1 MNHQPSTMLKSVS
14 LLSLCSLGQMFLQFA
29 FQVVLAKHFGAGVA
43 MDAFAAGM
51 ALPIVICTT
60 LVGSLGYSFV
70 PTFLERMHEAG
81 EEEAWKL
88 ANSVGLLLILIT
100 GGISIGGCL
109 LAAPI
114 MKALHPGFSAEQLH
128 ETVRVFQVLS
138 WLTLANSMTTF
149 LQALYHSYQR
159 YTPTAIGPL
168 AGVALTVVWTILL
181 HEEWGILAGASGV
194 VAGAVLC
201 NLIQLPL
208 YLSHFK
214 LRISFDD
221 SFKKCMRL
229 LGPLIIGALYY
240 NLDPLVDRYLASKM
254 AEGSIAHL
262 GYAWRLI
269 NGVLILCTSG
279 LSIVIFPVLIQ
290 HFVAGRELETKRE
303 IAFAIRFLTFI
314 LVPVGLGLAFFSRPI
329 VHDLFERGQFEASD
343 TAAVAFLL
351 AIYVGVVIG
360 ASLGD
365 VSAKIFY
372 AIQNTW
378 TPVITKSIA
387 FTVGVVLKIFLGPK
401 HGVEGLVLATSVY
414 YILTPAIQFFIIRQ
428 RLGAGLFAG
437 VPGALFRS
445 LVASAVALF
454 AAWLVFNAPIPYASI
469 PAILVSIVCYAVM
482 TWLLKDEF
490 TLKFVGMV
498 RGRQESTTESIEE
511 DE

>member
-1 MNHQPSTMLKSVS
+1 MPTSSLKSVS

-70 PTFLERMHEAG
+70 PIFLERMHEAG

-88 ANSVGLLLILIT
+88 ANSVGLLLFLIT
-100 GGISIGGCL
+100 GGISVGGCL
-109 LAAPI
+109 LAEPI
-114 MKALHPGFSAEQLH
+114 MRSLHPGFSAEQLH
-128 ETVRVFQVLS
+128 ETVRVFQILS

-194 VAGAVLC
+194 VAGAVLG
-201 NLIQLPL
+201 NLIQSPL
-208 YLSHFK
+208 YLRHFK
-214 LRISFDD
+214 LQISFDA

-254 AEGSIAHL
+254 SEGSIAHL

-290 HFVAGRELETKRE
+290 HFVAGKELETRKE
-303 IAFAIRFLTFI
+303 IAFAIRFLAFI
-314 LVPVGLGLAFFSRPI
+314 LMPVGLGLACFSRPI
-329 VHDLFERGQFEASD
+329 VHDLFERGQFETSD
-343 TAAVAFLL
+343 TAAVALLL
-351 AIYVGVVIG
+351 AIYAGVVIG
-360 ASLGD
+360 ASLGEI
-365 VSAKIFY
+365 SAKIFF
-372 AIQNTW
+372 AIQDTW
-378 TPVITKSIA
+378 TPVIIKSVG
-387 FTVGVVLKIFLGPK
+387 FTVGAVLKIILGPE
-401 HGVEGLVLATSVY
+401 HGVEGIVLATSVY
-414 YILTPAIQFFIIRQ
+414 YILNSVIQLIVIRK
-428 RLGAGLFAG
+428 RLGPGMYAG
-437 VPGALFRS
+437 VPGALLRS
-445 LVASAVALF
+445 FVASAVALSV
-454 AAWLVFNAPIPYASI
+454 AWFVFNAEIPYASI
-469 PAILVSIVCYAVM
+469 PAILVSIICYAVV

-490 TLKFVGMV
+490 TLKFVEAV
-498 RGRQESTTESIEE
+498 RSGRSSTTASTEA

>member
-1 MNHQPSTMLKSVS
+1 MPTSSLKSVS

-29 FQVVLAKHFGAGVA
+29 FQVVLAKHFGASVA

-88 ANSVGLLLILIT
+88 ANSVGLLLVLLT
-100 GGISIGGCL
+100 GGISVGGCL
-109 LAAPI
+109 LAGPI
-114 MKALHPGFSAEQLH
+114 MQALHPGFSAEQLH
-128 ETVRVFQVLS
+128 ETVRVFRVLS

-201 NLIQLPL
+201 NLIQSPL
-208 YLSHFK
+208 YLRHFK
-214 LRISFDD
+214 LRISFDA

-254 AEGSIAHL
+254 SEGSIAHL

-279 LSIVIFPVLIQ
+279 LSIVIFPVLIE
-290 HFVAGRELETKRE
+290 HFVAGRELETKKE
-303 IAFAIRFLTFI
+303 IAFAIRFLAFI
-314 LVPVGLGLAFFSRPI
+314 LVPVGLGLVLFSRPI

-343 TAAVAFLL
+343 TAAVALLL

-360 ASLGD
+360 ASLGEI
-365 VSAKIFY
+365 SAKIFF
-372 AIQNTW
+372 AIQDTW
-378 TPVITKSIA
+378 TPVIIKSIG
-387 FTVGVVLKIFLGPK
+387 FTVGAVLKILLGPE
-401 HGVEGLVLATSVY
+401 HGVEGIVLATSVY
-414 YILTPAIQFFIIRQ
+414 YILNSVIQLLVIRK
-428 RLGAGLFAG
+428 RLGPGMYTG
-437 VPGALFRS
+437 VPAALLRS
-445 LVASAVALF
+445 IVSSAVALSV
-454 AAWLVFNAPIPYASI
+454 AWFVFNAEIPYASI
-469 PAILVSIVCYAVM
+469 PAILVSIVCYAVV

-490 TLKFVGMV
+490 TLKFVEAM
-498 RGRQESTTESIEE
+498 RGRG
-511 DE
+511 